1 MLAAEIISTAWYL
14 SKIVPRSLD
23 SVSGEQGADGFFW
36 LNSLL
41 SEQSNTG
48 KYLIYYTHYQLNL
61 VVGQETYFIPGGV
74 VLETATFNI
83 DSVRYQMNLD
93 NRRHYFG
100 APRVDNIQALPF
112 NWYWETVL
120 GGINLY
126 TYFLPQQAFPA
137 KLTGKFGLALITDPS
152 FDFNTITDLF
162 YQTYLAFLLAE
173 RLCTWYGVSA
183 STGVIAQIKAF
194 KNQLA
199 DRNYIDLTI
208 SKISTY
214 STQDAMTYAQANLG
228 KGWTSP

>member
-1 MLAAEIISTAWYL
+1 M
-14 SKIVPRSLD
+14 
-23 SVSGEQGADGFFW
+23 
-36 LNSLL
+36 L

-48 KYLIYYTHYQLNL
+48 KYLIYYTHYLFDAII
-61 VVGQETYFIPGGV
+61 GQEMYFIPGGV

-126 TYFLPQQAFPA
+126 MYFLPQQAFPI
-137 KLTGKFGLALITDPS
+137 KLTGKFYIPPLTDQS
-152 FDFNTITDLF
+152 FDFDTLLDPF
-162 YQTYLAFLLAE
+162 YQSYLIHLLAE
-173 RLCTWYGVSA
+173 RLCSWYGVSA
-183 STGVIAQIKAF
+183 PVSVINQIRGF

-214 STQDAMTYAQANLG
+214 STQDAMTYAQANIG
-228 KGWTSP
+228 KGWSAP